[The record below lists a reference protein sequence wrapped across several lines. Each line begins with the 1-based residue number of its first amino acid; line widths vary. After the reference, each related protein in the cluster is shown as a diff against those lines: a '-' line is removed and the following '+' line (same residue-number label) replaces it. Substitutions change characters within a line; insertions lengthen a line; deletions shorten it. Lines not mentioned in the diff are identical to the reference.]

1 MILDGWTI
9 NEHGTFVPHCL
20 IAHTRMASHGIVVS
34 AHATGNQNSSD
45 HRAGIHMLVKGPVW
59 RNWLKTLLY
68 CLKFGKFRAY
78 FGTQQVRAWLRMG
91 MHVQPA
97 PLENKTVLTMELVY
111 IPWARVPLGETG
123 STNGWVF
130 EIRSPI
136 FCQICNWEPTDGRA
150 RLRMGMQLQH
160 DSENRNSPDTRAVVQ
175 MLGKGSGCGNWVKQH

>member
-1 MILDGWTI
+1 
-9 NEHGTFVPHCL
+9 
-20 IAHTRMASHGIVVS
+20 
-34 AHATGNQNSSD
+34 
-45 HRAGIHMLVKGPVW
+45 
-59 RNWLKTLLY
+59 
-68 CLKFGKFRAY
+68 
-78 FGTQQVRAWLRMG
+78 MG

-111 IPWARVPLGETG
+111 IPWVRVPLGETG

-175 MLGKGSGCGNWVKQH
+175 ILGKGSGCGNWVKQH

>member
-1 MILDGWTI
+1 
-9 NEHGTFVPHCL
+9 
-20 IAHTRMASHGIVVS
+20 MASHGIVVS

-45 HRAGIHMLVKGPVW
+45 HRAGVHMLDKGPAW

-68 CLKFGKFRAY
+68 CLKFGNFRAI
-78 FGTQQVRAWLRMG
+78 FWNPTSTRMASHG
-91 MHVQPA
+91 H
-97 PLENKTVLTMELVY
+97 
-111 IPWARVPLGETG
+111 ARSTRTTGKQNCSDNGAGVHTLGKGPTWRNW

-160 DSENRNSPDTRAVVQ
+160 DSENRNSFDTRAVVQ
-175 MLGKGSGCGNWVKQH
+175 MLGKGLGCGNWVKQH